1 MVATGKEITPPVVA
15 YRFALFSTV
24 DPLAVKTVPAPLD
37 VNVALLIV
45 RLPLVSEAVGPVTVS
60 EPPDISMALSLMR
73 LLIVTDPAALVNL
86 MVTFPDT
93 LMTTSSD
100 APGSVSPDQLNRSFQ
115 PVPSPPP
122 SQETVDG
129 DDLISKGESTGD
141 GMIS

>member
-1 MVATGKEITPPVVA
+1 M
-15 YRFALFSTV
+15 
-24 DPLAVKTVPAPLD
+24 KTVPLPLD
-37 VNVALLIV
+37 VNVALEIV

-73 LLIVTDPAALVNL
+73 LFIVTDPAALVNL
-86 MVTFPDT
+86 MVIFPTT

-115 PVPSPPP
+115 FMPSPAP

-129 DDLISKGESTGD
+129 DDLISEKESLDAGT
-141 GMIS
+141 IS